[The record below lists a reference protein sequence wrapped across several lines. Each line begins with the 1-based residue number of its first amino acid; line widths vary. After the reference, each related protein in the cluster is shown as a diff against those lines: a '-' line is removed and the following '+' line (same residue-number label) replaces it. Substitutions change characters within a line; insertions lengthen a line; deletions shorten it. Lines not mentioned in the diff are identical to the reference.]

1 MTPRLDARK
10 MTESELVDLK
20 NQEAAPQN
28 SARTKL
34 NRYIVE
40 ESGVAGT
47 S

>member
-10 MTESELVDLK
+10 MAESELADFK
-20 NQEAAPQN
+20 NKESAPQN

-40 ESGVAGT
+40 DSGVAGT
-47 S
+47 G